1 MRVRRVSSLLF
12 LQRFPPLNSVRN
24 GPEDSCSDGI
34 RLSVTKTNR
43 DDSGLLVLPDF
54 QLAPTRIRRFI
65 HFPCDL
71 SLWHHRI
78 CRVWFSFLCQGPG
91 SRPTSFTDVRVSG
104 AVGRLS
110 SDQKVRQPSILS
122 RMLLIDWLYI
132 FFDRIYIYGLI
143 FLQKE
148 PAKRDF

>member
-1 MRVRRVSSLLF
+1 MV
-12 LQRFPPLNSVRN
+12 
-24 GPEDSCSDGI
+24 PEDSCSDGI

-65 HFPCDL
+65 HSPCDL

-78 CRVWFSFLCQGPG
+78 CRGWFSFLCQGPG

-110 SDQKVRQPSILS
+110 SDLKVRQPSSLS
-122 RMLLIDWLYI
+122 RTLLISGSISFLNLYI
-132 FFDRIYIYGLI
+132 FMGGYFCTGESI
-143 FLQKE
+143 E
-148 PAKRDF
+148 MCS

>member
-1 MRVRRVSSLLF
+1 MV
-12 LQRFPPLNSVRN
+12 
-24 GPEDSCSDGI
+24 PEDSCSDGI

-65 HFPCDL
+65 HSPCDL
-71 SLWHHRI
+71 SLWHHCI
-78 CRVWFSFLCQGPG
+78 CRGWFSFLCQGPG

-110 SDQKVRQPSILS
+110 SDLKVRQPSSLS
-122 RMLLIDWLYI
+122 RTLLISGSISFLNLYI
-132 FFDRIYIYGLI
+132 FMGGYFCTGESI
-143 FLQKE
+143 E
-148 PAKRDF
+148 MCS